1 MRKSSWLQLVVLDEA
16 DTLLEKG
23 FKGEVEA
30 VLKPLRSKPKPAV
43 CALVVATFTQV
54 SARSSSRLESNTRAL
69 AGQ

>member
-1 MRKSSWLQLVVLDEA
+1 MQLVVLDEA

-30 VLKPLRSKPKPAV
+30 VLQPLRSKPKPAV

-54 SARSSSRLESNTRAL
+54 NTPETLTILDRGLHGWVDAWL
-69 AGQ
+69 GK